1 MIYED
6 LTPSIN
12 QINSTIRK
20 KRVEATRSVQSNSG
34 GISINGGFSILTQ
47 NSAQPSYGLPEEY
60 RVDYTIATDLEEVAE
75 WVTDIDQAVR
85 NLEVGVVS
93 GGRENTVSTSR
104 PSEVT
109 GYPDGAYWTQ
119 VQSADELVPIGLW
132 RLTNGAW
139 VEQEVPPNTVTPYL
153 NTGLIDTAVLS
164 AQIIQSDQFWT
175 SLDSMPRVGFNADG
189 FQAYDSDGNLTVSLN
204 GIANTLEGEIM
215 SGPWHIAKRGETYG
229 IFCRSGREQVSE
241 RSPGL
246 VMVQAS
252 EDNEW
257 PSYFN
262 LRSQLWAATDA
273 GSGYSNVGGPDAN
286 ESINAYCM
294 IRSAHLNDGVE
305 TNEEGRYTWADINW
319 RNQDVLIR
327 NAFPGTGQSLWLHD
341 LTTQLEWRSPEFENQ
356 LNLMDTSYM
365 WQLMDKQRGLAT
377 VLTRA
382 GQYVTR
388 DFSHTNVSG
397 RGTITATE
405 GTSYWQTLVVD
416 DRDTRTDY
424 SVSTGSQLYLN
435 GAYSMLT
442 GCHGAAMVQL
452 GSSVAGNKAE
462 LRVAADTIKTNC
474 VNSVIRTGEISGVNL
489 PNQGAWKKIEVTIG
503 GWPTTERGNPRWQ
516 IMATPVDWNDSA
528 DITIKIVNINHSAN
542 KFTAVITAVQGST
555 SNGGF
560 LWTAIKTDV

>member
-12 QINSTIRK
+12 QLNSTIRK
-20 KRVEATRSVQSNSG
+20 QRVEATRAVQSNGG
-34 GISINGGFSILTQ
+34 GISINGGFSILTPDSPRQ
-47 NSAQPSYGLPEEY
+47 NYELPEEY
-60 RVDYTIATDLEEVAE
+60 QVDYTIATDLEEVAE
-75 WVTDIDQAVR
+75 WVTDLDRVVK
-85 NLEVGVVS
+85 NLEVGVVTS
-93 GGRENTVSTSR
+93 GRENTVSTEP
-104 PSEVT
+104 PSSIE

-132 RLTNGAW
+132 RLTDGEW

-189 FQAYDSDGNLTVSLN
+189 FQAYDENGELTVSLN
-204 GIANTLEGEIM
+204 GVMNTLEGEII

-229 IFCRSGREQVSE
+229 IYCRSGHEQVSE

-252 EDNEW
+252 EENEW

-262 LRSQLWAATDA
+262 LRSQLWTTTDA
-273 GSGYSNVGGPDAN
+273 GGYTDVGGPDAN
-286 ESINAYCM
+286 ESVNAYCM
-294 IRSAHLNDGVE
+294 IRSAHLLDGVD
-305 TNEEGRYTWADINW
+305 TDEEGRYTWGDINW
-319 RNQDVLIR
+319 GNQDVLIR

-365 WQLMDKQRGLAT
+365 WQLADKIIGLAT

-388 DFSHTNVSG
+388 DFSETNVSG
-397 RGTITATE
+397 RGTIVDAE
-405 GTSYWQTLVVD
+405 GTAYWQTLVVD

-424 SVSTGSQLYLN
+424 SVATGSQLYLN
-435 GAYSMLT
+435 GACAAMT
-442 GCHGAAMVQL
+442 GCHGAAMLQL
-452 GSSVAGNKAE
+452 GSTVTGNKAE
-462 LRVAADTIKTNC
+462 LRIAADTIKTNC
-474 VNSVIRTGEISGVNL
+474 VNSVIRTGEVTNQVLGS
-489 PNQGAWKKIEVTIG
+489 QGAWKKITVSIG
-503 GWPTTERGNPRWQ
+503 GWPTTERGVPRWQ
-516 IMATPVDWNDSA
+516 IMATPVDWSDTA
-528 DITIKIVNINHSAN
+528 DVTIKVVNIDHAN
-542 KFTAVITAVQGST
+542 NTFTAVITAVQGST
-555 SNGGF
+555 NNCGF
-560 LWTAIKTDV
+560 LWTAFKTDV